1 MHSLTTAYDEAKNE
15 KQISLVKAYQA
26 GDTEAIGEVMKDY
39 EPLLRKLSFDS
50 LTGKPDMD
58 TYQDMAMYFLEI
70 AQAYDPEKQP
80 CFGAY
85 MKKFLTWRKTDG
97 QRKAITYRKAE
108 CFDADHSPE
117 PCGGEIALSLPRE
130 DYEAIEREVLGVLSP
145 KQRPLFLAILQGKD
159 GKELQQS
166 FALSPQSLSNKK
178 KRIRQR
184 ILQHGPVA
192 QKLRDL
198 EDDARILPEGYVNRH
213 DFLFAPS
220 WGA

>member
-1 MHSLTTAYDEAKNE
+1 MHSLTTAYDEAKNK

-70 AQAYDPEKQP
+70 AQVYDPGKQP

-85 MKKFLTWRKTDG
+85 MKKFLTWRKTDS
-97 QRKAITYRKAE
+97 QRKAIAYRKAE
-108 CFDADHSPE
+108 SFDIDHSPE
-117 PCGGEIALSLPRE
+117 PCGGEIAISLSRE

-166 FALSPQSLSNKK
+166 FAISPQSLSNKK

-184 ILQHGPVA
+184 ILQHGTVV

-198 EDDARILPEGYVNRH
+198 GDGARIFPEGYVNRH